1 MHRLLFVALM
11 IADKIVEDV
20 PLYNQVFADSAY
32 FDSELV
38 LQLELEFVK
47 CLEYD
52 LHVTGEE
59 IEEVLEEWG
68 FDCF

>member
-1 MHRLLFVALM
+1 
-11 IADKIVEDV
+11 
-20 PLYNQVFADSAY
+20 
-32 FDSELV
+32 
-38 LQLELEFVK
+38 VK

-68 FDCF
+68 FDCFWLKFCLKENKYIIIFQKI